1 VLREQ
6 IHDSDIAIYLRARE
20 VAASKGKLVMERDGI
35 RDTLDGIDAIVVAGE
50 RRSNTELAQAL
61 QKAGL
66 RTIVVG
72 DAATPRDAFRATQEA
87 FAAAYNL
94 E

>member
-1 VLREQ
+1 
-6 IHDSDIAIYLRARE
+6 
-20 VAASKGKLVMERDGI
+20 
-35 RDTLDGIDAIVVAGE
+35 VAGQ
-50 RRSNTELAQAL
+50 RRANTELAQAL
-61 QKAGL
+61 RELNL

-72 DAATPRDAFRATQEA
+72 DALNPRDAFRATQDA